1 MPPHAAINDSIN
13 AALTTCFGAVLT
25 QYVGIGYNNWVL
37 TPKLSMVLLTMFPL
51 YLGACIMFD
60 AEIIP
65 LYKGLCSD
73 VRGAMMG
80 CKGVNDV
87 VY

>member
-1 MPPHAAINDSIN
+1 M
-13 AALTTCFGAVLT
+13 
-25 QYVGIGYNNWVL
+25 
-37 TPKLSMVLLTMFPL
+37 LLIMFPL
-51 YLGACIMFD
+51 YLGLCIMFD

-65 LYKGLCSD
+65 LYTALCSD
-73 VRGAMMG
+73 TIGSAMG